1 MVMGVLLC
9 ELGQTTGI
17 TESDLTRRYSV
28 HGQSLIQTFD
38 LPCLLTAKGTIAGED
53 YEWSISRDKAEGG
66 RTRFGQASAIR
77 SLSREYAQ
85 RLEMNDDSLVLPLI
99 SFYGAGRVWKQ
110 HREKNRDKF
119 RPNRRKNGYIDALDS
134 SANEKLLMQWLKKLS
149 IQEMQD
155 GKPIPSFDAVRRAM
169 FDVYY
174 ELSGVKPTRLRYDL
188 DMDDLQFI
196 CETEDP
202 VFVDS
207 SSTWSAGYKCLMTLV
222 ADIAYRMAS
231 LNPQLEEEV
240 LNKTEGIVFIDE
252 LDLHLHPKWQKK
264 VVHILKKAFPK
275 IQFVVTTHAPLII
288 QSVQK
293 ENLIQLED
301 CNASQPNEQI
311 FGKEIGQIL
320 VQVMKES
327 DRPQIVED
335 LFREYDSLVDQGEE
349 RDSEARSKLDEIASL
364 LGEEDRFVIGERAR
378 ISFEELWSE
387 SDDLDR

>member
-1 MVMGVLLC
+1 
-9 ELGQTTGI
+9 
-17 TESDLTRRYSV
+17 
-28 HGQSLIQTFD
+28 
-38 LPCLLTAKGTIAGED
+38 
-53 YEWSISRDKAEGG
+53 
-66 RTRFGQASAIR
+66 
-77 SLSREYAQ
+77 
-85 RLEMNDDSLVLPLI
+85 
-99 SFYGAGRVWKQ
+99 
-110 HREKNRDKF
+110 
-119 RPNRRKNGYIDALDS
+119 
-134 SANEKLLMQWLKKLS
+134 
-149 IQEMQD
+149 
-155 GKPIPSFDAVRRAM
+155 M